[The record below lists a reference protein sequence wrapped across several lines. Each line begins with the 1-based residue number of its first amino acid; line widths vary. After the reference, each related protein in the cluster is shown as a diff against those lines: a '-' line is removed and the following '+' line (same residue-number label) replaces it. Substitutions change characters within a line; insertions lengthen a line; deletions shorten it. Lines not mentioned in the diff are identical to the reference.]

1 MILVIRVGIIFFILN
16 WFLFWHFA
24 FNWHWQEKRGREKRV
39 WHATKIPGKNR
50 TRDIEGILMLDWRE
64 LLHKHFRHNEWWFF
78 FFFISGA
85 ASNNLCYLLKSDKQ
99 PTLRSLLS
107 QVSGRT
113 GTKYSSI
120 SIVGYTFD
128 LNFLRLTSAHSSER
142 NTPVHIKGKI
152 KWRPQ
157 QCGSTEWWQWQCGLL

>member
-1 MILVIRVGIIFFILN
+1 MPLIDIDRKKGGEKKGSGMQQRSLARIEPGTLRVSLCLTEENCYTNIL
-16 WFLFWHFA
+16 
-24 FNWHWQEKRGREKRV
+24 
-39 WHATKIPGKNR
+39 
-50 TRDIEGILMLDWRE
+50 DIMNDD
-64 LLHKHFRHNEWWFF
+64 F

-152 KWRPQ
+152 K
-157 QCGSTEWWQWQCGLL
+157 